1 MLYINNALITQILKT
16 QFEAEIVT
24 LGDSSEKEKF
34 VKLKIELNFHKKH
47 EIPSKIES
55 VMAFLVTTQS

>member
-16 QFEAEIVT
+16 RFEAEIVT

-34 VKLKIELNFHKKH
+34 VKLKIELNSHKKH
-47 EIPSKIES
+47 GILSKIES

>member
-1 MLYINNALITQILKT
+1 MLYINNALITQILKP
-16 QFEAEIVT
+16 QLEAEIVT

-34 VKLKIELNFHKKH
+34 VKLKIVLNFHKKH
-47 EIPSKIES
+47 GIPSKIES